1 MDFSSFS
8 RSTLDTCGNDCQLSV
23 VVVVVVWLWMI
34 VFVGWSVLISQSEL
48 PPQLK
53 DGGFRLILIKILRKI
68 IVVCISHIL
77 YYSFCRVLVKI

>member
-1 MDFSSFS
+1 M
-8 RSTLDTCGNDCQLSV
+8 
-23 VVVVVVWLWMI
+23 
-34 VFVGWSVLISQSEL
+34 FVGWSVLISQSEL

-53 DGGFRLILIKILRKI
+53 DGGFRLILIKILRNI